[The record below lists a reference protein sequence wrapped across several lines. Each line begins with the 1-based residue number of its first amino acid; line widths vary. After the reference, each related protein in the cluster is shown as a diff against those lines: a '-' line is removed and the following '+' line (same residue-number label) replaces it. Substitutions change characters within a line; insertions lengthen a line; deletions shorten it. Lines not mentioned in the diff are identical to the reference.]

1 MNGWQSHSDSPN
13 KFIGRRFRKLRKSIG
28 AGLKASTGLIGN
40 MIGGG
45 GGNNTVNPGMMMGG
59 MFGSGMFGSGMG
71 NTSAQGNV
79 DVPLVKKKYKK

>member
-1 MNGWQSHSDSPN
+1 
-13 KFIGRRFRKLRKSIG
+13 
-28 AGLKASTGLIGN
+28 